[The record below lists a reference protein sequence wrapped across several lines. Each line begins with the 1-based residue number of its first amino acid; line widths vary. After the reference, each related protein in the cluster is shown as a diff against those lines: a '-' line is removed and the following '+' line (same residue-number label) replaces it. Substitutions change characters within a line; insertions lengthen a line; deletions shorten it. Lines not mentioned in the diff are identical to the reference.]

1 MLAIDPAQLF
11 KSLSDQTRL
20 RCIALLVTQEELC
33 VCELTYALGLAQP
46 KISHHLANLR
56 KTGLVSD
63 RKVGLWIYYQI
74 HPELPEWVIDMLK
87 ISMNGIRN
95 EAPFI
100 GDTTNLLQMSDRP
113 ENQCSA

>member
-1 MLAIDPAQLF
+1 MAFEPIQLF

-20 RCIALLVTQEELC
+20 RCIALLVTQGELC
-33 VCELTYALGLAQP
+33 VCELTSALALAQP

-74 HPELPEWVIDMLK
+74 NPELPQWAMETLK
-87 ISMNGIRN
+87 ISIKGIKN
-95 EAPFI
+95 EAPFSDDI
-100 GDTTNLLQMSDRP
+100 DNLLNMVDRP
-113 ENQCSA
+113 VNQCSA

>member
-1 MLAIDPAQLF
+1 MILEPTQLF

-20 RCIALLVTQEELC
+20 RCIALLVTQGELC

-46 KISHHLANLR
+46 KISHHLGNLR

-74 HPELPEWVIDMLK
+74 NPELPQWTIEMLK
-87 ISMNGIRN
+87 ISINGIKN
-95 EAPFI
+95 EIPFSS
-100 GDTTNLLQMSDRP
+100 DTTNLLAMADRP
-113 ENQCSA
+113 VNQCSA